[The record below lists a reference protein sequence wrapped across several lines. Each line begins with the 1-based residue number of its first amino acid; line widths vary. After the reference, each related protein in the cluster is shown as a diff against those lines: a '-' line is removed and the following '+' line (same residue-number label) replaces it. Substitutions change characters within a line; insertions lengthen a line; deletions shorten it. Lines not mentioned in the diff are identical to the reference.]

1 MTIEM
6 IEKRVTSL
14 RFNEIK
20 KIFFFNKTLCGFIID
35 FIFRR
40 LAETAVWGSPSVT

>member
-6 IEKRVTSL
+6 VDKRVTSL

-20 KIFFFNKTLCGFIID
+20 KKRVGFLVFNRFFFL
-35 FIFRR
+35 
-40 LAETAVWGSPSVT
+40 